1 MCGIC
6 GYINLDGRPA
16 EVETLRRMNATIVH
30 RGPDDSGEYI
40 SGPMAL
46 GHRRLSIIDLARGH
60 QPMSARGQ
68 LQQIVYNGEV
78 YNHLAVREELDT
90 PPESFQTTCDT
101 ETILV
106 AYQLHKQ
113 ECLSRLRGM
122 FSFAIYDPDDN
133 SLFLA
138 RDRLGIKPLYIY
150 RTANLLAFGSEIK
163 ALLAHPEIRAEVNV
177 AKLPAQLT
185 LKYTLDEETLYRGIT
200 KLPPGH
206 FIRMDRNGFHMQRY
220 WDLNFTPKERF
231 DSEQDAVTA
240 FRDTFNDAVES
251 RLMADVP
258 LGVFLSGGIDSS
270 VIAAAMSKMV
280 NEPIQSFTVAFAE
293 RDYSEFEFSRAVA
306 KHIGAELH
314 EVTVSPEQF
323 FDAWPTMVYH
333 EDEPIA
339 HPSSIPLHFVSKLAA
354 ERVKVV
360 LTGEGADELLAG
372 YERYYQT
379 VYNLRYGRLFPSALR
394 PLTRALIDLLPDTF
408 TPKRKAV
415 RTALYLPTD
424 IDTLFLDNYAAFP
437 RSAAYSALRPEY
449 QQTGYDD
456 VYANFRNLM
465 DECDSADWL
474 DKILYADIKTYLLEL
489 LMKQDQMSMSASLE
503 SRVPFLDHELVE
515 FACRLPREFKLKGFD
530 TKRIIRMA
538 LGDTVP
544 EQIVSRSKRGFPTP
558 TKEWFRGGYF
568 SVMEELL
575 LGKKSLATEYINPE
589 FIRETLD
596 RHHRSEWDLQE
607 RIWTLG
613 NLEIWLRVCVDG
625 QAPESV
631 FEGAS
636 KVTQCA

>member
-16 EVETLRRMNATIVH
+16 REDILRRMNATIVH
-30 RGPDDSGEYI
+30 RGPDDSGEFVD
-40 SGPMAL
+40 GAVAL
-46 GHRRLSIIDLARGH
+46 GHRRLSIVDLARGH
-60 QPMSARGQ
+60 QPMTARGQ
-68 LQQIVYNGEV
+68 SQQIIYNGEV
-78 YNHLAVREELDT
+78 YNHIAVRKELAT
-90 PPESFQTTCDT
+90 PPESFVTTCDT

-106 AYQLHKQ
+106 AYQLHKH
-113 ECLSRLRGM
+113 ECLNLLRGM
-122 FSFAIYDPDDN
+122 FAFAVYDPDDG

-150 RTANLLAFGSEIK
+150 RTATLLAFASEIK
-163 ALLAHPEIRAEVNV
+163 ALLAHPEIKAEVNV

-206 FIRMDRNGFHMQRY
+206 FIRVTKDEFQMKRY
-220 WDLNFTPKERF
+220 WDVRYTPKKQYDTDEAAI
-231 DSEQDAVTA
+231 SA
-240 FRDTFNDAVES
+240 FRDKFNEAVES

-270 VIAAAMSKMV
+270 VIAAAMSRMV
-280 NEPIQSFTVAFAE
+280 DEPIQSFTVAFAE
-293 RDYSEFEFSRAVA
+293 REYSEFEYSRAVA

-314 EVTVSPEQF
+314 EVTVSPERF
-323 FDAWPTMVYH
+323 FGAWPSMVYH

-339 HPSSIPLHFVSKLAA
+339 HPSSIPLHFVSELAA
-354 ERVKVV
+354 QHVKVV

-394 PLTRALIDLLPDTF
+394 PLTRALINLLPDTF

-415 RTALYLPTD
+415 RTALYLSTD

-437 RSAAYSALRPEY
+437 RSAAYQALRPEY
-449 QQTGYDD
+449 QQTGFDD
-456 VYANFRNLM
+456 VYAGFRKLM
-465 DECDSADWL
+465 DECDSSDWL

-489 LMKQDQMSMSASLE
+489 LMKQDQMSMSVSLE

-515 FACRLPREFKLKGFD
+515 LACQLPREYKLKGFD
-530 TKRIIRMA
+530 TKRIIRLA

-544 EQIVSRSKRGFPTP
+544 EQIVTRSKKGFPTP
-558 TKEWFRGGYF
+558 TKEWFRGEYF

-575 LGKKSLATEYINPE
+575 LGKRSLALEYINPE
-589 FIRETLD
+589 FIRNTLD
-596 RHHRSEWDLQE
+596 RHQRGEWDLQE

-631 FEGAS
+631 FAGNSRVA
-636 KVTQCA
+636 QCV